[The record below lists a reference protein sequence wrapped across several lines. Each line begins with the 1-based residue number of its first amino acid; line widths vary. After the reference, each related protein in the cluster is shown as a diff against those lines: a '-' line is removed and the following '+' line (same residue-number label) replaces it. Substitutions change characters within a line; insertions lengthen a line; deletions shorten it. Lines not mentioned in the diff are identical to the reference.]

1 MNAHLHPRC
10 LAVAVITSAP
20 SAVRLA
26 VQPSYSKV
34 SRDFIQ
40 HILRHCGTGSSHL
53 RSSAKRLPGRALLSR
68 TSASNASMNDLPVV
82 WARSRSILVSNQ
94 VQEDYLVHLVE
105 AAEAEVETIRKIAG
119 LVESQDNTAVLKEL
133 SVMIEAAEKKLRE
146 VTEPARQGV

>member
-1 MNAHLHPRC
+1 
-10 LAVAVITSAP
+10 
-20 SAVRLA
+20 
-26 VQPSYSKV
+26 
-34 SRDFIQ
+34 
-40 HILRHCGTGSSHL
+40 
-53 RSSAKRLPGRALLSR
+53 
-68 TSASNASMNDLPVV
+68 MNDLPVV